1 MAHETFPNLFYAL
14 LLQDLP
20 ESLALTLAVFSL
32 LNLRLRDKRVLW
44 IALLMTLINLVRLL
58 PVAFGMHSV
67 ILAISLAI
75 LVSFFTKVKLSR
87 ALIAVLISFAVIV
100 TAELIYMGPLL
111 NLTGLKY
118 EVVFNNP
125 FLRSA
130 FALPDLTII
139 LLIAFGKNYYNK
151 KKGLIM
157 NC

>member
-32 LNLRLRDKRVLW
+32 LNLKLYDKRVLW

-58 PVAFGMHSV
+58 PIAFGMHSV
-67 ILAISLAI
+67 ILIISLGI
-75 LVSFFTKVKLSR
+75 LISVFTGIKLSR
-87 ALIAVLISFAVIV
+87 VFIAVLICFAVIA
-100 TAELIYMGPLL
+100 TAESIYVEPLIK
-111 NLTGLKY
+111 LTGLKY

-130 FALPDLTII
+130 FALPDLVII
-139 LLIAFGKNYYNK
+139 LLIAFCKNFYNK